1 MGRGLV
7 QASTTQLDI
16 IEVRTPAQTKR
27 FLDLPYDIYR
37 GQSSWAPPLRIE
49 RKEQLDPKKN
59 PAARDL
65 DRQLFLAIKDGKD
78 VGRIAAFLNPA
89 HDLHH
94 DKETAFFGYFD
105 AIDSP
110 ETMTAL
116 LEAAQN
122 WARTKGRGRMVG
134 PAQWSV
140 NEEVGLLVDGFDDT
154 NVVLMSYGRPYY
166 APAIEAAG
174 YSKAVDM
181 LAFQADLNAGYP
193 RPKITQMM
201 VDYAQKSK
209 AITWRTLN
217 PKDFDAEIARAM
229 HIFNDAWSENWGFF
243 PFPDDAI
250 RHLAKEMKPIIAP
263 DRFWFGSI
271 DGELAS
277 FLCLL
282 PDLNE
287 LAAGFDGKLLP
298 FNWAKLIYRLKKQ
311 TAKQARIPLMG
322 LMRKHHNT
330 RKGLALTAALC
341 EESFEAA
348 RQAGFTHCEL
358 SWILE
363 DNDGMVAICE
373 QASAVPYKT
382 YRMYEKRIG

>member
-1 MGRGLV
+1 M
-7 QASTTQLDI
+7 STTASDI
-16 IEVRTPAQTKR
+16 DIVAVNTPVHIKR
-27 FLDLPYDIYR
+27 FLDVPYDLYR
-37 GQSSWAPPLRIE
+37 GQDAWAPPLRLE

-65 DRQLFLAIKDGKD
+65 DRQLFIAVRDGLD
-78 VGRIAAFLNPA
+78 VGRIAAFTNPA
-89 HDLHH
+89 HDSFH
-94 DKETAFFGYFD
+94 DAETAFFGYFD
-105 AIDSP
+105 GIDSNDVLSR
-110 ETMTAL
+110 L
-116 LEAAQN
+116 LAAAQD
-122 WARTKGRGRMVG
+122 WALSKGRSRMVG
-134 PAQWSV
+134 PAQWGV
-140 NEEVGLLVDGFDDT
+140 NEEIGLLVEGFDDS

-166 APAIEAAG
+166 APALEAAG
-174 YSKAVDM
+174 FTKAIDT

-193 RPKITQMM
+193 RPKMTQMM
-201 VDYAQKSK
+201 VDYAKKSD

-217 PKDFDAEIARAM
+217 PKDFSGEMHRAM
-229 HIFNDAWSENWGFF
+229 EVFNDAWSENWGFL

-250 RHLAKEMKPIIAP
+250 QHLAKEMKPLIAP
-263 DRFWFGSI
+263 ERFLIGSI
-271 DGELAS
+271 DGELAA

-287 LAAGFDGKLLP
+287 LARGFDGKLLP
-298 FNWAKLIYRLKKQ
+298 FNWAKLVYRLKTQ

-322 LMRKHHNT
+322 LKKKFHNT
-330 RKGLALTAALC
+330 RKGLALIAALC

-363 DNDGMVAICE
+363 DNEGMIAICE

-382 YRMYEKRIG
+382 YRMYEKRID